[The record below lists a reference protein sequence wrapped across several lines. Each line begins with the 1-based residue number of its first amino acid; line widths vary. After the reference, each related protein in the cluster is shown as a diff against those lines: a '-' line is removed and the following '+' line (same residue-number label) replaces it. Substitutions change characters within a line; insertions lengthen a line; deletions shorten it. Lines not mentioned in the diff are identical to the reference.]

1 MDEVYEWSVGRGSG
15 VSVKNEAHAVLGY
28 GMLLLLITNHMCI
41 YRQ

>member
-1 MDEVYEWSVGRGSG
+1 MDEVYEWSVVRGSG